1 MFLRRNGEFISETNH
16 QRLATG
22 PRWLYAGRVTAPAGG
37 TRLCAEAAAAAARL
51 RHDLGR
57 YIRLSAPRALE
68 SDTEELRARL
78 AFDVRA
84 TRSGES
90 GPVAAPEVFDA
101 WLRDAARVFPR
112 SGELADRLADIASAI
127 EEIRALEPRLDS
139 LPRGEL
145 ERLDRLTREI
155 AEGCARLWEAARG
168 EGGPK

>member
-1 MFLRRNGEFISETNH
+1 
-16 QRLATG
+16 
-22 PRWLYAGRVTAPAGG
+22 VTAPAGG
-37 TRLCAEAAAAAARL
+37 TRLRAEAAAAAARL

-57 YIRLSAPRALE
+57 YIRLSAPRVLE

-90 GPVAAPEVFDA
+90 GPIAAPEVFDA
-101 WLRDAARVFPR
+101 WLREAARVFPR
-112 SGELADRLADIASAI
+112 SGELADRLAGVASAV

-168 EGGPK
+168 EGTGPK